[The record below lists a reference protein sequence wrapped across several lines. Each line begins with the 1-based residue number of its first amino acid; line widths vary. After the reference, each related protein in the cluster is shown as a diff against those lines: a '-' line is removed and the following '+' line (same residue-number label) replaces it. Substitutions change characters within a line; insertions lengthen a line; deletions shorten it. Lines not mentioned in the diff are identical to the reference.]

1 MEYYVRGKGKVT
13 LTQNEFIA
21 SGGEGTIFGK
31 DDIIYK
37 IYHSSQ
43 KMIPV
48 AKIDELQVLS
58 DPNILKPLDVLLDKR
73 NNPIGFTMRWI
84 KDAIALAKLFSND
97 FRKRNGVT
105 NTSTV
110 DLVENIKKTTESIHN
125 YNCLIIDGNPFNYMT
140 DSKKFI
146 IPYFIDVGTYQ
157 TPHFPATAIML
168 TIKDWHT
175 KIFSETTDWFSFAIV
190 SFQLFCGIHPYRG
203 RHPGYK
209 MDELERRMK
218 DNISV
223 LNPKTSVPPSVRD
236 FSCIPDRY
244 FKWYFT
250 LFEKGERTGPPSLPG
265 TISIVPTKIIT
276 IQSTDSFKITLLREF
291 DSDILYYQNIFNNE
305 IVKTEGRPN
314 LHINK
319 TSYHVTHDTEVVF
332 TERTETP
339 VLIKIENQQIKF
351 KSLHTQKT
359 IQNLNFK
366 CADKMVI
373 NNKLFVLGNGSLTE
387 VSFYET
393 DNIIIPTVSKQT
405 QWYIMPLSSEMF
417 SGMIYEDVLGKPFVV
432 IPIVE
437 NKTLCIV
444 RQIIELEKC
453 RIIDAKHDNGVCII
467 IGHNGSEYIRFVL
480 RFDKNFNN
488 YNCRTT
494 KNITY
499 YNTNFVTLD
508 NGVVISIVEDGI
520 LEVFFRD
527 PTKNQVKEIH
537 DPDINTTMRLCKS
550 GIKTMFLKQNK
561 VYKIELKK

>member
-1 MEYYVRGKGKVT
+1 MDYYIRGKERVT
-13 LTQNEFIA
+13 LIQNDFIA
-21 SGGEGTIFGK
+21 SGGEGSIFGK
-31 DDIIYK
+31 NNTIYK
-37 IYHSSQ
+37 VFHSSQ

-58 DPNILKPLDVLLDKR
+58 DPNILKPLDVLLDKQ

-84 KDAIALAKLFSND
+84 KDAGALTKLFSND
-97 FRKRNGVT
+97 FRKRNGAT
-105 NTSTV
+105 NITTV
-110 DLVENIKKTTESIHN
+110 ELVENMKKTTKSIHDC
-125 YNCLIIDGNPFNYMT
+125 NCLIIDGNPFNYMV

-175 KIFSETTDWFSFAIV
+175 KIFSEMTDWFSFAIV

-203 RHPGYK
+203 GYPGYK
-209 MDELERRMK
+209 TDELERRMK

-236 FSCIPDRY
+236 FSCIPEEY
-244 FKWYFT
+244 FKWYLA

-265 TISIVPTKIIT
+265 TISIVPIKIIT
-276 IQSTDSFKITLLREF
+276 IQSTDSFRITSLREF
-291 DSDILYYQNIFNNE
+291 NSDILYYQNIFNNE
-305 IVKTEGRPN
+305 IIKTEGKPN

-319 TSYHVTHDTEVVF
+319 TSYHVTYDTEVIF
-332 TERTETP
+332 TKQTETP
-339 VLIKIENQQIKF
+339 IFVKVENQQIKF
-351 KSLHTQKT
+351 KSLQPEKI
-359 IQNLNFK
+359 IQDLTFN
-366 CADKMVI
+366 CIDKMIV
-373 NNKLFVLGNGSLTE
+373 NNSLFVLGNGTLTE
-387 VSFYET
+387 ISFYELG
-393 DNIIIPTVSKQT
+393 NKIIPTVSKQT
-405 QWYIMPLSSEMF
+405 QWNIMPLSSEMF
-417 SGMIYEDVLGKPFVV
+417 SGVIYEDVLGKPFLV
-432 IPIVE
+432 IPVTKS
-437 NKTLCIV
+437 KTICV
-444 RQIIELEKC
+444 IIPVPELEKC

-467 IGHNGSEYIRFVL
+467 IGHNGSEYIRFIF

-488 YNCRTT
+488 YDCRIT
-494 KNITY
+494 KSIIY

-508 NGVVISIVEDGI
+508 NGVVISIIEDEV

-537 DPDINTTMRLCKS
+537 DPDIDTTMRLCKS
-550 GIKTMFLKQNK
+550 GVKTMFFKQNK